1 MVKHKSELLKLNWF
15 INFFFFTQNWL
26 IELLRSPNL
35 TDKYRNCK
43 VGRQDSVLNR
53 DLTIVYEFNFS
64 GLPLHLKKK
73 KIGSL
78 N

>member
-1 MVKHKSELLKLNWF
+1 
-15 INFFFFTQNWL
+15 L

-73 KIGSL
+73 KLGH
-78 N
+78 